1 MKEIEFSTMFDT
13 TASPGMGG
21 AFFDAFTTRHQ
32 VKVKTLHMDWS
43 DSWNQLVRFGLNS
56 HGPDVSEIGT
66 TWLGGL
72 HSMDVLRPLTTGET
86 ALLGGESLF
95 PPAIWQACQAH
106 QTPNN
111 PMLAIPWTLDLRVVL
126 YRRDWLQKAGV
137 DEATAFADSDQ
148 FSETLRRLK
157 AAGHPAPLGLTTSQ
171 TNTIIIHDMACWVWS
186 AGGDLR
192 SEDGR
197 HMMLMTPKSRAGLEA
212 YFGLNEFIAP
222 EMQALAEPQVFTAF
236 SEGKTAVAILEERA
250 YLEVTKKGSSVAA
263 DVADNVGLAMLMQVP
278 YIGGSALV
286 IWRYSSDYQDA
297 LKLIQYLT
305 SVEAWQVFNMEA
317 RQAFNQERLCYT
329 PARLDVLEQAPLAA
343 IPFYPAI
350 QKSLQNG
357 RSFHSG
363 YRWSAVEMRLATV
376 IEQMWGDL
384 RANPELNI
392 AREVEQR
399 FSSTCNRLEQ
409 TILVS
414 SPF

>member
-1 MKEIEFSTMFDT
+1 
-13 TASPGMGG
+13 
-21 AFFDAFTTRHQ
+21 
-32 VKVKTLHMDWS
+32 MDWS

-56 HGPDVSEIGT
+56 HGPDVSEVGT

-72 HSMDVLRPLTTGET
+72 HSMEVLRPLTTGEV
-86 ALLGGESLF
+86 ALLGGERLF
-95 PPAIWQACQAH
+95 PPAIWHACQAH
-106 QTPNN
+106 QTQNN
-111 PMLAIPWTLDLRVVL
+111 LMLAVPWTLDLRVVL

-137 DEATAFADSDQ
+137 DEAIAFTDSDQ

-157 AAGHPAPLGLTTSQ
+157 AVGHPFPLGITTA
-171 TNTIIIHDMACWVWS
+171 NTHTRLIHDLACWVWS

-197 HMMLMTPKSRAGLEA
+197 SMMLLNPESRAGMQA
-212 YFGLNEFIAP
+212 YFGLNEFLPP
-222 EMQALAEPQVFTAF
+222 EMQALTEFQVYEAF
-236 SEGKTAVAILEERA
+236 FAGKTAVAILGERA
-250 YLEVTKKGSSVAA
+250 YLEVVKNRSYVAA
-263 DVADNVGLAMLMQVP
+263 DAVDNIGLAMLMQVP
-278 YIGGSALV
+278 YIGGSALT
-286 IWRYSSDYQDA
+286 IWRHSSDYQDA

-305 SVEAWQVFNMEA
+305 SAEAWQSLNTHYVH
-317 RQAFNQERLCYT
+317 YT
-329 PARLDVLEQAPLAA
+329 PARLDALEQAPLAS

-363 YRWSAVEMRLATV
+363 YRWSAVETRLATV
-376 IEQMWGDL
+376 IDQLWNDL

-399 FSSTCNRLEQ
+399 FSSVCNRLEQ

-414 SPF
+414 SSL

>member
-13 TASPGMGG
+13 TASPGMGEG
-21 AFFDAFTTRHQ
+21 FFDVFTARHQ
-32 VKVKTLHMDWS
+32 VKVNPLHMDWS

-86 ALLGGESLF
+86 ALLGGERLF
-95 PPAIWQACQAH
+95 PPALWHACQAH

-137 DEATAFADSDQ
+137 DETTAFADSNQ
-148 FSETLRRLK
+148 FYETLRRLN
-157 AAGHPAPLGLTTSQ
+157 AAGHPAPLGLTTSH
-171 TNTIIIHDMACWVWS
+171 TNTILIHDMACWVWS

-192 SEDGR
+192 SDDGR
-197 HMMLMTPKSRAGLEA
+197 RMMLMEPESLAGMQA
-212 YFGLNEFIAP
+212 YFGLNEFLSP
-222 EMQALAEPQVFTAF
+222 GTHALAENQVYEDFFT
-236 SEGKTAVAILEERA
+236 GKTAVAILEERA
-250 YLEVTKKGSSVAA
+250 YLEVVKNRSYVAA
-263 DVADNVGLAMLMQVP
+263 DAVDNIGLAMLMRVP
-278 YIGGSALV
+278 YIGGSALT
-286 IWRYSSDYQDA
+286 IWRHSSDYQDA

-305 SVEAWQVFNMEA
+305 SPEAWQLL
-317 RQAFNQERLCYT
+317 NQQRNPYYT
-329 PARLDVLEQAPLAA
+329 PARLDLLEQAPLAA

-363 YRWSAVEMRLATV
+363 YRWSAVETRLATV
-376 IEQMWGDL
+376 IEQMWNDL
-384 RANPELNI
+384 RANPGLNI

-399 FSSTCNRLEQ
+399 FFSVCNRLEQ

-414 SPF
+414 SSF